1 MKEKETVEY
10 NKATYWRLLKYTKP
24 YKFRLIVGI
33 LAGFL
38 IGGSLFGSF
47 MMLPSLFSGIEFA
60 ASSDAKYE
68 KDAQEVCRAVENAQT
83 EEEKVAVVK
92 EKLKPQKKNK
102 ISEEVEKINAV
113 VKKVGFRTLQVTY
126 DAGNIVFATPEKVYL
141 SFPAETAAGKMTWQ
155 FFSIFC
161 IGFVLLWALKNV
173 ATYVNHYCMRWVGQK
188 VVSDMREEIFTKLI
202 NQSTSFYGKM
212 DVGQLIS
219 RCTNDIGAIESSV
232 SHVIADATRCPI
244 EILACAAAVVYA
256 GVQYGSWT
264 LPLILFG
271 GLPICILPLILLGR
285 KIRKIYRKSYE
296 GIAVVFSRMH
306 EVFTGINVVKAY
318 HAEKR
323 ETERFRKSNNSY
335 LRTVVRAIR
344 AQLLMSPLMET
355 VSVAC
360 TLAFLIYSYSQDAP
374 ISVLAQMLAPCL
386 LAYRPIKDLAK
397 VTTYIQRSMAA
408 ADRYFQI
415 IDMDTSVKESPNPV
429 PLKDFQDKISF
440 KDVSFSY
447 DERKI
452 LDGVTFDIPKGS
464 VVAVVGPTGSGKTT
478 IANLI
483 ARFYDCTSG
492 EVLIDGKNVKDIA
505 VADLRKN
512 IGVVSQEAI
521 LFNDSVADNISYGMP
536 EATRE
541 QIINAAKLAN
551 AHDFIVD
558 GRHPEGYDTL
568 AGEKGFR
575 FSGGEKQRISIA
587 RAILRNPPILI
598 LDEATSALDTV
609 TERLVQDA
617 LNNVMA
623 ERTVFA
629 IAHRLSTI
637 RNADLILVL
646 DNGKIIERGTHEELI
661 LKGGRYKQ
669 LCDTQFK

>member
-60 ASSDAKYE
+60 ASSDTKYE

-173 ATYVNHYCMRWVGQK
+173 ATYINHYCMRWVGQK

-296 GIAVVFSRMH
+296 GIAVVFSR
-306 EVFTGINVVKAY
+306 
-318 HAEKR
+318 
-323 ETERFRKSNNSY
+323 
-335 LRTVVRAIR
+335 
-344 AQLLMSPLMET
+344 
-355 VSVAC
+355 C
-360 TLAFLIYSYSQDAP
+360 
-374 ISVLAQMLAPCL
+374 
-386 LAYRPIKDLAK
+386 
-397 VTTYIQRSMAA
+397 
-408 ADRYFQI
+408 
-415 IDMDTSVKESPNPV
+415 PV
-429 PLKDFQDKISF
+429 
-440 KDVSFSY
+440 
-447 DERKI
+447 
-452 LDGVTFDIPKGS
+452 
-464 VVAVVGPTGSGKTT
+464 
-478 IANLI
+478 N
-483 ARFYDCTSG
+483 
-492 EVLIDGKNVKDIA
+492 
-505 VADLRKN
+505 
-512 IGVVSQEAI
+512 
-521 LFNDSVADNISYGMP
+521 
-536 EATRE
+536 
-541 QIINAAKLAN
+541 
-551 AHDFIVD
+551 
-558 GRHPEGYDTL
+558 
-568 AGEKGFR
+568 
-575 FSGGEKQRISIA
+575 
-587 RAILRNPPILI
+587 
-598 LDEATSALDTV
+598 
-609 TERLVQDA
+609 
-617 LNNVMA
+617 
-623 ERTVFA
+623 
-629 IAHRLSTI
+629 
-637 RNADLILVL
+637 
-646 DNGKIIERGTHEELI
+646 
-661 LKGGRYKQ
+661 
-669 LCDTQFK
+669 